1 MGHRW
6 LVYDSG
12 EPEIIAALFIL
23 IKGMMTLGHLCMSV
37 GRSWGA
43 VGAQLGRSWAQ
54 LGAVGAQL
62 GAVGRSWAQLWF
74 CTGA

>member
-1 MGHRW
+1 MGHRR

-37 GRSWGA
+37 GRSWAQLGRSWGA
-43 VGAQLGRSWAQ
+43 VGAQLGRSCGFAQ
-54 LGAVGAQL
+54 VHK
-62 GAVGRSWAQLWF
+62 
-74 CTGA
+74 CH

>member
-1 MGHRW
+1 MGHRR

-37 GRSWGA
+37 G
-43 VGAQLGRSWAQ
+43 AQLAAR
-54 LGAVGAQL
+54 LGAVGFAQ
-62 GAVGRSWAQLWF
+62 VHK
-74 CTGA
+74 CH